1 MCTVLI
7 GLYPDSESWGARV
20 FGQRSLM
27 TLGRGLAGRRVIVC
41 ISPVFEGMPL
51 WRSYMP
57 TGKVKW
63 FNDQKGFGFIQSD
76 EGGPDVFVHYSVIRM
91 EGMRTLAEG
100 QPVEFEFIMSDRGLK
115 ATQVKPMQN

>member
-1 MCTVLI
+1 
-7 GLYPDSESWGARV
+7 
-20 FGQRSLM
+20 
-27 TLGRGLAGRRVIVC
+27 
-41 ISPVFEGMPL
+41 
-51 WRSYMP
+51 MP

-63 FNDQKGFGFIQSD
+63 FNNQKGFGFIQSD